1 MNLNKIEKYIIFFS
15 IFTYMSFEHK
25 YLKYKQKYLELKQE
39 VALLKTQLNHSV
51 QKGGNGPSESDTF
64 NVSALSDTPTLEKAK
79 QLGGFLISSDSESVD
94 YKKVFRN
101 SDTEDPLVDNLTDTP
116 MDHHMV
122 ISVDSSDESVQH
134 KKSDEEDKEDKEDTD
149 DDEEENIDVDED
161 DDSDDD
167 LLKITSDDDDSE
179 DEEDQEGG
187 DLETSI
193 SELEEIFSQL
203 GGKKK
208 GKKSKDSDSDSVF
221 DSSSLS
227 SLSELDGSSSDF
239 DL

>member
-1 MNLNKIEKYIIFFS
+1 
-15 IFTYMSFEHK
+15 MSFEHK

-51 QKGGNGPSESDTF
+51 QKGGNGPSDSDTF

-94 YKKVFRN
+94 YKKVFKN

-134 KKSDEEDKEDKEDTD
+134 KKSDEEDEEDKEDTD

-167 LLKITSDDDDSE
+167 LLKITSDDDDSDDE
-179 DEEDQEGG
+179 DDEDQEGG